1 MRTIDVLVYVG
12 CIALA
17 EGDEKHLLLD
27 AKQGVAKIDVER
39 GRLEYINKMYEW
51 EQGKRGYG

>member
-1 MRTIDVLVYVG
+1 MLVYVG